1 MSVVW
6 IALLLGQEIRVEP
19 RTAVGAWW
27 IDGSI
32 RFDEKPAVGD
42 RLDVRDDLDWSDPA
56 VRFGVGLNLS
66 ADRHVAGFSVGWARF
81 RGSTRFDAPTIW
93 NESLFPPGAAVRTR
107 MDVFDSSVDYRYAVA
122 DADALRIEAGVS
134 ARYLRFHLETRT
146 PSLPDDD
153 DNLGAFVPGLDARA
167 LWRLGAG
174 VTAEGG
180 LSGTA
185 FSASGLRARTWTVRI
200 GARWK
205 ASSAVEIGIGVEG
218 GALSLT
224 SEDPRQRNEI
234 DLRGILP
241 ELSVALAF

>member
-1 MSVVW
+1 MWPDSPWGWRGSV
-6 IALLLGQEIRVEP
+6 
-19 RTAVGAWW
+19 
-27 IDGSI
+27 
-32 RFDEKPAVGD
+32 
-42 RLDVRDDLDWSDPA
+42 
-56 VRFGVGLNLS
+56 
-66 ADRHVAGFSVGWARF
+66 ARP
-81 RGSTRFDAPTIW
+81 GSTRRRSGTNRSFLPGRRSAPGWTC
-93 NESLFPPGAAVRTR
+93 STR
-107 MDVFDSSVDYRYAVA
+107 RSTT
-122 DADALRIEAGVS
+122 G
-134 ARYLRFHLETRT
+134 T

-174 VTAEGG
+174 VRAEGG

-205 ASSAVEIGIGVEG
+205 ASSVVEIGIGVEG